1 MQHMPLMC
9 EIMCVY
15 WLYLC
20 IIDYLINFHYYP
32 ASPRYSSAKV
42 KITSRHT
49 IWKNTSSENIFLIS
63 QLEIRKMTNIRRNWK
78 RYRLGKLCG
87 MMKICC
93 NSDNKLLQ
101 SMVKFLR
108 TEGHQQSEEN

>member
-63 QLEIRKMTNIRRNWK
+63 VRNQKNDQYQKELETLSAWK
-78 RYRLGKLCG
+78 VVW
-87 MMKICC
+87 
-93 NSDNKLLQ
+93 DD
-101 SMVKFLR
+101 
-108 TEGHQQSEEN
+108 ENML